1 VSSKE
6 VSRTADQRTS
16 YIEPSAVGW
25 ISQYVS
31 RRAAARMEAADT
43 ITSDAALQLSLAG
56 CSSLISL
63 TKLRRRNDKA
73 S

>member
-1 VSSKE
+1 
-6 VSRTADQRTS
+6 
-16 YIEPSAVGW
+16 
-25 ISQYVS
+25 
-31 RRAAARMEAADT
+31 MEAADT

-63 TKLRRRNDKA
+63 TKLRHRNDKA